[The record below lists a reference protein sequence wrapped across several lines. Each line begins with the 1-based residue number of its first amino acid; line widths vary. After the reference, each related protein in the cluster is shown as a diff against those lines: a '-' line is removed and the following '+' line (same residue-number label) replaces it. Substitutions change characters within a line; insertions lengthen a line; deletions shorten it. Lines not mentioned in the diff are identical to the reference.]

1 MAIPDHTARLR
12 PSVCI
17 EPESDV
23 IVDTDLPLDLP
34 GGAQYEQE
42 TFTARLTGAMLG
54 VRVIQGLLDRWL
66 TEQRAQA
73 CGLPLP
79 KPKPLTVK
87 QVSGLN
93 AALSVLRDHS
103 HRIRSELIE

>member
-1 MAIPDHTARLR
+1 MAIPDHTAHLR
-12 PSVCI
+12 PSVRT
-17 EPESDV
+17 EPDSDRLS
-23 IVDTDLPLDLP
+23 DLDLPLDLHSGTP
-34 GGAQYEQE
+34 DAQE
-42 TFTARLTGAMLG
+42 TFTTRLTGAMLG

-66 TEQRAQA
+66 TEQRARA

-93 AALSVLRDHS
+93 AALRVLRDHS
-103 HRIRSELIE
+103 DRIRSELIE